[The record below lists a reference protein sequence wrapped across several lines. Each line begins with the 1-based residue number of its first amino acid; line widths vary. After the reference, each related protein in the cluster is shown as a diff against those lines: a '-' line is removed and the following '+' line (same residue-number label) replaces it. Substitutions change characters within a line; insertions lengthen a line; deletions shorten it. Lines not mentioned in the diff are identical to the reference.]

1 MCDDHDLDEMDYARR
16 TALSRRQFALLTAG
30 AGLAALL
37 PPPADAAP
45 ITGSPV
51 DITTP
56 DGVCDAYFTHP
67 TTGGTHPG
75 VLMWPDIFGLRP
87 TFQHMADRL
96 AQSGYAV
103 LVVNPFYRL
112 RKAPTSPPHPSLNDP
127 AVRKE
132 LMAMMQS
139 LTPQVT
145 VTDARAFVPWI
156 ARQPA
161 VSKTRKMATTGYCM
175 GGPFTLRTAA
185 QFPER
190 IGAGATFHGA
200 GLVTDRPD
208 SPHLL
213 IPRIRAQYLMAIAAS
228 DDQKQPEAK
237 TILRE
242 AFAKA
247 HLQAEI
253 EVYPGTMHGWCVPD
267 LQVYNHDEAEKA
279 WGRQLALLKR
289 ALA

>member
-1 MCDDHDLDEMDYARR
+1 MCDDHDLDEMDYAQR

-45 ITGSPV
+45 ITGRPV
-51 DITTP
+51 DIKTP

-67 TTGGTHPG
+67 MSGGTHPG

-103 LVVNPFYRL
+103 LVVNPFYRI

-132 LMAMMQS
+132 LMAMMES
-139 LTPQVT
+139 LTPART

-156 ARQPA
+156 AGQPA
-161 VSKTRKMATTGYCM
+161 VSRTRKMATTGYCM

-185 QFPER
+185 EFPER

-213 IPRIRAQYLMAIAAS
+213 IPRIRAEYLMAIAAS

-247 HLQAEI
+247 HLPAEI

-279 WGRQLALLKR
+279 WGRQLLLLKR